1 MFFCR
6 SKWRSPQEQEEEKAE
21 KHRQKLRPGRSTP
34 MRTAEKNLQ
43 QLLDE
48 NPHNHS
54 MCFGK
59 TWGPLMAGKEVYA
72 DDILPAQ
79 TDMEPENDAIKQ
91 DISFSRWW
99 FQIYVLFS
107 PLPGETIQ
115 FD

>member
-1 MFFCR
+1 
-6 SKWRSPQEQEEEKAE
+6 
-21 KHRQKLRPGRSTP
+21 
-34 MRTAEKNLQ
+34 
-43 QLLDE
+43 
-48 NPHNHS
+48 
-54 MCFGK
+54 
-59 TWGPLMAGKEVYA
+59 MAGKEVYA